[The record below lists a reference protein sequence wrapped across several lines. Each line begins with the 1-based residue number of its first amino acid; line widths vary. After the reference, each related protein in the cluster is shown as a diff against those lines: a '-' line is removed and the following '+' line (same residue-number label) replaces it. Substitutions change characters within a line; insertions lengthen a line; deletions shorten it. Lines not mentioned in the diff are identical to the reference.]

1 MTIKHDTLVDGGALR
16 MAINVLRRAG
26 KNEVAA
32 ELEKSAIRNPDA
44 NEKECLYAKH
54 IAELELRLQN
64 SEQRWKQANQMSML
78 YMQEFEKRG
87 LVYVPLLS
95 VEEASFNE
103 EFLKE
108 ERSKQER
115 ARLDMLVQL
124 AKEAGINI
132 VPRAP
137 FNKRDDEVPLN
148 FVRERKPN
156 NMLFI
161 KRSKQRDV
169 KGNAEMVYGLPFKL

>member
-16 MAINVLRRAG
+16 TAINVLRRAG
-26 KNEVAA
+26 KDEVAD

-87 LVYVPLLS
+87 LVYVPLLP
-95 VEEASFNE
+95 VKADSFNE

-108 ERSKQER
+108 EKKKKEEEANKKER
-115 ARLDMLVQL
+115 ARLDTLVQL
-124 AKEAGINI
+124 ALQAKEISIKNGTWDQRY
-132 VPRAP
+132 VDTR
-137 FNKRDDEVPLN
+137 N
-148 FVRERKPN
+148 F
-156 NMLFI
+156 
-161 KRSKQRDV
+161 S
-169 KGNAEMVYGLPFKL
+169 

>member
-1 MTIKHDTLVDGGALR
+1 MAIKQDTLVDGGALR

-26 KNEVAA
+26 KDEVAD

-64 SEQRWKQANQMSML
+64 SEKRWKQANQMSML

-87 LVYVPLLS
+87 LVYVPLLP
-95 VEEASFNE
+95 VKADSFNE

-108 ERSKQER
+108 EKKKKEEEASKKER
-115 ARLDMLVQL
+115 ARLDTLVQL
-124 AKEAGINI
+124 ALEAKEISIQNGTWGQRY
-132 VPRAP
+132 VDGR
-137 FNKRDDEVPLN
+137 N
-148 FVRERKPN
+148 F
-156 NMLFI
+156 
-161 KRSKQRDV
+161 S
-169 KGNAEMVYGLPFKL
+169 